1 MVYKWEVEQMKD
13 ELETK
18 DLIYISSEAIAYSI
32 SNFLHQNNKKIIT
45 YDLVFSY
52 VKQIVKDE
60 KLVEQIYDEV
70 RNLLIN
76 KYGINLVLEKKI

>member
-52 VKQIVKDE
+52 VKQLVKDE

>member
-1 MVYKWEVEQMKD
+1 MKD

-52 VKQIVKDE
+52 VKQLVKDE